1 MIQSP
6 ANKVI
11 VHPAAR
17 YTKNITELMKRS
29 AIQNGASV
37 DPADV
42 VNIVGEVISVPKYI
56 SPTNDYKGFS
66 IKDIKVGDTAIFS
79 YKVIYDI
86 VIKQE
91 GEEPIYR
98 NSIVYEGKE
107 YFACDIRNLFGVIRE
122 GEIIMVNGFVM
133 LEDFEE
139 SKIILPASLSKQ
151 KNAASSKILYIGSN
165 RTNLSRITAQEGDT
179 VFFNSKQ
186 AQHYQIND
194 KKFIIMQQEKILGKV
209 TDKTV
214 VK

>member
-11 VHPAAR
+11 VLPVAR
-17 YTKNITELMKRS
+17 YTKNITDIMKRS

-86 VIKQE
+86 IIKQE

-186 AQHYQIND
+186 AQRYQIND
-194 KKFIIMQQEKILGKV
+194 KKFIILQQDRILGKV
-209 TDKTV
+209 TNETFIK
-214 VK
+214 

>member
-11 VHPAAR
+11 VLPVAR
-17 YTKNITELMKRS
+17 YSKNITDIMKRS

-86 VIKQE
+86 IIKQE

-186 AQHYQIND
+186 AQRYQIND
-194 KKFIIMQQEKILGKV
+194 KKFVILQQDRILGKV
-209 TDKTV
+209 TNETV
-214 VK
+214 IK

>member
-11 VHPAAR
+11 VLPVAR
-17 YTKNITELMKRS
+17 YSKNITDIMKRS

-86 VIKQE
+86 VIKEE

-122 GEIIMVNGFVM
+122 GQIIMVNGFVM

-186 AQHYQIND
+186 AQRYQIND
-194 KKFIIMQQEKILGKV
+194 KKFIILQQDRILGKV
-209 TDKTV
+209 TNETV
-214 VK
+214 IK

>member
-186 AQHYQIND
+186 AQRYQIND
-194 KKFIIMQQEKILGKV
+194 KKFVILQQDKILGKV
-209 TDKTV
+209 TNETV
-214 VK
+214 IK

>member
-11 VHPAAR
+11 VLPVAR
-17 YTKNITELMKRS
+17 YSKNITELMKRS

-186 AQHYQIND
+186 AQRYQIND
-194 KKFIIMQQEKILGKV
+194 KKFVILQQDRILGKV
-209 TDKTV
+209 TNETV
-214 VK
+214 IK

>member
-11 VHPAAR
+11 VLPVAR
-17 YTKNITELMKRS
+17 YSKNITDIMKRS

-86 VIKQE
+86 IIKQE

-186 AQHYQIND
+186 AQRYQIND
-194 KKFIIMQQEKILGKV
+194 KKFIILQQDRILGKV
-209 TDKTV
+209 TNETFIK
-214 VK
+214 

>member
-42 VNIVGEVISVPKYI
+42 VNIVGEVISLPKVI

-66 IKDIKVGDTAIFS
+66 LKDIKVGDTAIFS
-79 YKVIYDI
+79 YKVIYD
-86 VIKQE
+86 VIIKNE

-98 NSIVYEGKE
+98 NSVIYEGKE
-107 YFACDIRNLFGVIRE
+107 YFTCDIRNLFGVIRN

-133 LEDFEE
+133 LEEYEE
-139 SKIILPASLSKQ
+139 GKIILPASLKKQ
-151 KNAASSKILYIGSN
+151 KNAASSRIRYIGSN
-165 RTNLSRITAQEGDT
+165 RTHLPKITAEQGDE
-179 VFFNSKQ
+179 VFYNSKQ

-194 KKFIIMQQEKILGKV
+194 KRFIIMQQEKILGKV